1 MSNSVLL
8 NKKNNG
14 RKVFSLFKYLVLIF
28 AFMFAGVVGAHE
40 DVKAEELK
48 ETRENATMA
57 AMWVKGA
64 WNGVDAP
71 TIKICAYGSSSS
83 GCSSSFTIPDGD
95 NTNVSVVVRINRKTR
110 QVSYLKGGCLVWTD
124 YFTDCTY
131 VNQGTFESVFG
142 VTYDGSTYESNGF
155 RMVMVSTGSGGG
167 TFGKDVSAYYLSKTG
182 VIDITPNTSG
192 YRENH
197 SATIT
202 AKFSGYGQSI
212 MWKWSKT
219 KLTTYAEVSSSYD
232 GYKTYVR
239 SADAS
244 YGGAGV
250 NGLYYLCA
258 RAYGYDFD
266 KVECKEFYFDN
277 DSPTLGAVTPNSS
290 NGEWVNSLTDVSFTA
305 SDPTTNVTK
314 EWCWNI
320 NLCTPSGEGEIPTSS
335 GQYYLYTKAT
345 DQAGHF
351 VTGQSGQFKYDITKP
366 TIDFSGI
373 TANRAASYNV
383 TISGIDN
390 HSKVGTI
397 KYCLS
402 REKSNDS
409 SKCETDIVIAN
420 GTSVKFS
427 TEDMSLTENVEYY
440 VVAMAIDNATNEGLW
455 YVSNKA
461 MKVDNTAPDVDKEIE
476 MIHVNLTNCTR
487 CYANNNST
495 HLIRIT
501 NKSDSETFIISYH
514 WSPAN
519 NLNSSISG
527 TAGEVTLVPGA
538 STSPDIRMPMT
549 QSGEYL
555 LAIKVSDGV
564 KETTDWFSNA
574 PECILDV
581 GKLTATYDSISVEGN
596 SGGTHTNMATY
607 GDGIRVIGPNLTGV
621 ISFKLSDAE
630 DNLLDSGYT
639 ITTGN
644 FATYVGFTSES
655 GKATCGGTAEV
666 IGGNGIIRLTNC
678 SSDGKEN
685 DLVSVY
691 LKKDGF
697 KDKAGNGFAS
707 NVTLTQIRI
716 DSHPDTPTI
725 EVVDEKP
732 AYSLNDRIYLMVTF
746 ANGYVP
752 EPGAISANYPDLAYK
767 VSGTDSKAT
776 FDSSYTPNGHSFQ
789 YYIIATEAI
798 LANGYTD
805 VALSYAES
813 ASSKIVD
820 YGGNYF
826 DGTAIEAPSMDA
838 VASKVAV
845 TSVFASLSTNSSF
858 SPIFSSGGSGA
869 TLYASKN
876 LYLRLAI
883 TFTIYAGADAS
894 YAGKYNP
901 LSGNVSIGEGTISC
915 SETSVFDS
923 GSLDGEGY
931 MSVSAY
937 VNCGI
942 VQEELGEG
950 GYITIPDSFVTSSLV
965 ASLKSGQYSSN
976 ILISI
981 DNSSENIFSGNHY
994 AADGVATVTPILNGD
1009 YYDASGTKISGC
1021 NFLKGSV
1028 TCKATSGTLTI
1039 SGLSK
1044 GANTIEVATVYN
1056 KYGVISASDIT
1067 IGSTN
1072 ASDIKI
1078 SAELDATSEYEYI
1091 AQVGTESNNT
1101 TTFYYF
1107 VEHNPKQNITMTVD
1121 AGLKYYLTVAFAN
1134 GAEDA
1139 ITSVT
1144 QTYDSQSDES
1154 TSSSQT
1160 IYPLGG
1166 VTYSVINSSASKEIT
1181 YTISL
1186 RSGIT
1191 KTVKVNV
1198 IKYDSSLLT
1207 LEVDPYGVSGCNT
1220 ASTGSGTATCTL
1232 SGIYGKNV
1240 GFKLI
1245 AKDGND
1251 NAAYASSVLED
1262 FDNTELQST
1271 LSTLTGIK
1279 VTADVDGV
1287 VKGTIEFS
1295 AYLNS
1300 LSFINRPSIV
1310 DTISYGEAFTSITGV
1325 AIEDAGDVKR
1335 EIKVTYINSA
1345 PSYIPLK
1352 TSDVNGEQ
1360 YPFSC
1365 QSNNYCFID
1374 ISSDTNQELPGTELR
1389 PAYFVSITSN
1399 VKDASAYKLTNV
1411 VNNTITQFSPYTFM
1425 YLTDNEAPKIN
1436 SITGPLDSYSCENSI
1451 SSLIIHDSMCFI
1463 IEIEDDADGGIVLDK
1478 ELITVGQ
1485 EFKVTEFK
1493 LIEDQSELVD
1503 EANGIYK
1510 HKIRLI
1516 VKYYQDIEAA
1526 MHVLTDER
1534 IVITAKAITDLFRAS
1549 LNAASDKVFD
1559 ITLIPNGLNLRE
1571 AVILGK
1577 GVDGYYS
1584 DYSVQITFNK
1594 AIATFSAFEVYAK
1607 ANGEDYPFTCA
1618 QSGSS
1623 LICEKSNKLDVQ
1635 GTHEIYVNGQI
1646 TDNENVSLNFSSRKV
1661 TSLIYDT
1668 TGPSIVLDSS
1678 KTTGGE
1684 FDTEHGFEI
1693 GVLASD
1699 TGVGIDLNSVIQ
1711 GIPTVKAGENVCTG
1725 VKIRYENGIHIISV
1739 GKCPGEGEIS
1749 VEFSSWVKDKLG
1761 NTFAGSK
1768 ISGTGVTVGSGEM
1781 TLVSGPNYSSGAIQ
1795 ANATKEVRFTFSEDI
1810 VTLNCLAIE
1819 IITGNAT
1826 IIGCEKDSADSKI
1839 LVLTIQA
1846 KYGGAGTI
1854 SLIIGSGAVAY
1865 ENETKTVV
1873 YKYAGNKFS
1882 LNLEILSGNYNIGFD
1897 GITQTGCNGYY
1908 CGVGSA
1914 LTFNFTANRDI
1925 ISTGT
1930 TNNMTLT
1937 IGGVTKSPI
1946 TAVISGNS
1954 IRFTYT
1960 VVDGDNGQMSLSNIL
1975 LGAKDLAGNA
1985 GSLGSQDNYALSVE
1999 MMKYQIITSAAAFDG
2014 ETIARTVFVGSSFAT
2029 FKEAIEKTYNLSAYF
2044 SHEFEWN
2051 DEATLVNGDL
2061 FAELGEFVITMT
2073 ATDAA
2078 GNDSVLTINLTIDFG
2093 GEIKVTLK
2101 DKSHTFDGAGYSYG
2115 GASEIIVELPSL
2127 VANMDKSFMSNAF
2140 LNAIKSKFNSTNV
2153 GIIDDTANN
2162 GKNVGEYV
2170 IRTTLESITLT
2181 STDNAGLVGTFTLET
2196 VNGVY
2201 TVKKQGL
2208 AINIDNCEVPVRNL
2222 VYTGDPNIDTNYR
2235 FNCGDVELIGA
2246 SVTVANTNVGTTTYT
2261 ISGISVSEGDSTNYE
2276 VSGSGILTGTAII
2289 SPKQIDLTNHVF
2301 EEINKYYDGDKSVA
2315 VSKGTFA
2322 SLADTRGQ
2330 SITISWTSGEY
2341 DIGDSWVSG
2350 EVVVKLYGAQVIST
2364 TNYTIKPVAGK
2375 EYVLAKGTLLKDGSF
2390 GYTVGYYKGSSKA
2403 NVVNYVEG
2411 IYSNE
2416 SVTFK
2421 VTNYYGNVVS
2431 SYKGADPSELF
2442 EHKWRVCTQQMDLE
2456 SPAWAMCTLVEDEAN
2471 EYTMSQTG
2479 WLYLEV
2485 KDPSGNVIVK
2495 EMRLDYNNTGIVL
2508 NSIYLSDYEEA
2519 DITKEMPKS
2528 KTANVYRLDEVIV
2541 VVLGFDRNIKTASET
2556 LVLEGT
2562 FGSYTFRLLEKHNNL
2577 VAYAYQVASKDESDV
2592 DVVIK
2597 VSALEALN
2605 NKMLDYYGNTYKYDS
2620 ASNSKIDFDEDEDG
2634 TYSIEIDREPADI
2647 EGIYFNIEGVTDI
2660 VGNTYYVDTKKAAN
2674 KTLTVT
2680 FVFSVGGIKV
2690 YPTIVTINTDIS
2702 LNCVVGGEDNEKL
2715 ICSKL
2720 LYTSDISDKDGK
2732 LTITKFNE
2740 KKMAFENRT
2749 IELLVSEMSSYVE
2762 ESIYVDNEVFKY
2774 RLSTTETKIRDRA
2787 VIKYECSKDRKTAD
2801 CLLSANDLDVKL
2813 GNVDVAKSNIEVD
2826 DDTIT
2831 ITGLSTMNIAEGE
2844 LVVKLG
2850 TSKKDFVG
2858 NTATSNTIVLS
2869 ADNSALGVSTI
2880 QSIGCQDCGLNGIL
2894 KVVITFNKPVAEVDG
2909 VEINTNDA
2917 DIKLSYLLVEGNQV
2931 QFVYSVTKANIEK
2944 TIQLVSFSSNKIVDA
2959 LGNVLDAS
2967 ELDLTDDSVSG
2978 SMKIDTKA
2986 PTLDNITSEAV
2997 GCTNNVCTTSG
3008 RVNVKL
3014 HFNEEVEEYDNLRIE
3029 TNFGIF
3035 EHLMSAIVKS
3045 QVVVITV
3052 EVDDSIEDKL
3062 NSFIVTKITG
3072 NFYDKAENKLEV
3084 SKDGEVHKNTNITL
3098 DSAIPRVE
3106 SVVIAD
3112 AIASNEVSGVKYYKS
3127 GDVFTVTV
3135 TFTDPLVNV
3144 EENLDYIRLQMYF
3157 DNESKG
3163 TWSKSLSNDNKAI
3176 VFTYTVSPSDNGQL
3190 GSNMKLI
3197 ANGLKDAAGNV
3208 LDTEL
3213 PPYDRSVIVDN
3224 IDLEIK
3230 LSNAGE
3236 NDKGSS
3242 TAVIRYECNKAYVN
3256 CALTTSMFVVEKN
3269 SGGTS
3274 TALNVT
3280 VVLGTDGDGFK
3291 TATITGLTGIT
3302 ATDIVIVK
3310 IAANSIFDYTGRG
3323 NKASSVNVEKDTS
3336 AMEILYSYGIEVKA
3350 NSTSDCVSGICKVG
3364 DKFKIVIPFNKT
3376 IKEYS
3381 SGIYLSMTVGGVARE
3396 AKFSSQRTN
3405 FLEFEYTVQSG
3416 DNGEIRIVSINGS
3429 GDYLVKD
3436 NLGNENAEKPIFIRD
3451 GYQVIDDYVV
3461 DTRAPQ
3467 LLEENYITS
3476 VARDCDANGYCTT
3489 GNKVRVSLYF
3499 DEEIHKYKN
3508 LVIVTNFGT
3517 FDGTGTTQVIE
3528 SDIVNIDIV
3537 ISAKNVSFDKF
3548 VVTKV
3553 VGEFYDKY
3561 DNVANVEKESYKDA
3575 LDHEIN
3581 VHENENI
3588 KLDTEVPTITSVV
3601 VSGCNEVDGVSY
3613 CKGGDEIIVE
3623 VTFNEALENT
3633 EASKNRPKLSIM
3645 FDNVGRGDITSTVSA
3660 DKRVI
3665 TYTYVVAASDAG
3677 ELSSLELTGGYLTDV
3692 VGNAARVE
3700 IDEEYLNAVKVVADN
3715 VKAKV
3720 NKVVLKKDNKEVKA
3734 NVFVKA
3740 SDVLVINVV
3749 FEEPVSGVPTL
3760 YVKDAEGNVLYE
3772 INGVVED
3779 DASITYE
3786 YVVGAEA
3793 GVVSLVLE
3801 GEVFDRALNEA
3812 ELPYEYETYSINVV
3826 KGGNELVFVR
3836 EKEVVATADISVNRI
3851 LIYTIEQNNELTFDD
3866 TYNKIKDQFKLLC
3879 RISGETDFLE
3889 VCKSNGYTITEIP
3902 LTVAVEKGEGVYNVY
3917 WNTNS
3922 LQTSYDLYLI
3932 ELKLVFNGSGLK
3944 DLAGNDISVT
3954 VDEEGNDVVVYDNI
3968 KRRLK
3973 VFEFTTESSVGARYY
3988 VVEGSTINVS
3998 LEFNAPLANGL
4009 GENDRYP
4016 LIVRLN
4022 KAITVELE
4030 TDDGV
4035 TYTGSYVYDGVTPLC
4050 ANEGKECILSAAVMS
4065 RDAAA
4070 GRTIATVKG
4079 SNNVVYTIE
4088 EETNSNLYVDN
4099 IAPVVTISHNH
4110 ANNIVGNNIIAKF
4123 ECVDNAGSKYAS
4135 GCDKIT
4141 VTVNGEEYTADGN
4154 GQYNIDISS
4163 IESEKVTVSFTGT
4176 DKLGNSRSDTYE
4188 FTVDHNAP
4196 TMKINDEN
4204 ISAPIA
4210 SGGNYIVVEVTDHQS
4225 NLAKNAEIQ
4234 YRWVKVGEAEGEW
4247 KFATLVNGKVNI
4259 AVPLDDGVY
4268 TLSVTGATDS
4278 LGNVNTEVVTSKE
4291 ITIDNTAPEIDEFVL
4306 EAAKCL
4312 TDEETGIIYCGKY
4325 DTEYSIIRV
4334 TVTFDDPSVL
4344 EVTKVES
4351 LYFETIQQTLSGNVL
4366 SFGLR
4371 VKSDVVTNKENM
4383 EVLIS
4388 VRDALGFNKDHTVA
4402 LENVKIDVE
4411 DNVRVNFELD
4421 NEVGKKGTKISVL
4434 DIIDES
4440 GYAPVN
4446 KVTCEL
4452 SDGSSCYIGTIMNK
4466 EFSEN
4471 VTLTIRY
4478 QDMVGNGSSQE
4489 FEIEIDNEEARAK
4502 YEVVDNSMVAEADR
4516 NDVIRVFNKSV
4527 AIKLSEFS
4535 EKAKYRI
4542 SFCDETYLNCELKH
4556 ESSEYGQEEVNK
4568 VIDMVNDYEYVLIE
4582 IEDQG
4587 LNVVTYE
4594 FALKYVE
4601 PVVERGEDVWA
4612 QSHTLTVAGHEDYS
4626 KITYKVSK
4634 GLQAGAPVLMSN
4646 GLAVI
4651 DGKNAGYNGEYTI
4664 TVVAYISNNHY
4675 KELEAFTLK
4684 FDNEINLNNFT
4695 VNYFDKA
4702 GQAYNGNWTNGNVM
4716 IEISEI
4722 EEDESTEL
4730 SGLKRVVVGDKE
4742 CAIGEDKVVCTIE
4755 EHNKYTI
4762 TIEDNAGNIVKIR
4775 DKEIKIDKEGFEI
4788 DISTLESKF
4797 AKRHDVV
4804 FNFIGVAGAPF
4815 VKSLWL
4821 LVPQNGEIDIS
4832 EVDASTFNNFYLQYM
4847 YDLPKGQGDNP
4858 NKLAMTVGND
4868 ELNGLYHLFVYTID
4882 EAGNEELLRSLLMF
4896 DNAGPEIN
4904 VEISEDYAKYEIDA
4918 NGDLYDVTNA
4928 RKVANFVDE
4937 HVDRDEASNIVVTY
4951 TFMKDG
4957 KAVLMD
4963 ELQGEYVLVIE
4974 AKDSLGNTSRK
4985 EVNVKADNIGP
4996 NVVLE
5001 NVGTNSNPVFTVT
5014 DINGVDWESAQYC
5027 IYMGVSICED
5037 YSFEKADS
5045 YDVIANR
5052 LNIILENTNLI
5063 GNIGIRVRILDN
5075 LTNVSDKAFNLYYDN
5090 ESPVVEVSG
5099 VRENDGT
5106 SMRIDNTNEM
5116 YTTILDYTNGYIY
5129 IDIAIDDYS
5138 FDGNTRGVLKVC
5150 FGNHMLEN
5158 SKAFDACGSVEISKA
5173 LSKDEESGKY
5183 RVSYLVRET
5192 GYLNIYVEDR
5202 VGNYTI
5208 KRVHVNNNISDA
5220 APDFSLSVDNSPSQT
5235 KVVDIVIKGD
5245 LEDITSVEYK
5255 VLPFD
5260 TKYTSVSKIYE
5271 EAENAIAVSKDKL
5284 NIENAEN
5291 NLYVVKVTNKWG
5303 NSSYRAIRVNSLDKS
5318 APTYNEGKDFELSI
5332 NGGKLL
5338 KEEYD
5343 NGTLKGYEVVTQI
5356 AASGNKFVY
5365 NVGDIKLVFPGSA
5378 VYEEILNGYELGQKV
5393 FIEICY
5399 NGTCAPLVDVS
5410 VDTNGNSVG
5419 SAKSLN
5425 ELFGLEEFV
5434 GTITYQIKDEAGNL
5448 GELRSFYIERNT
5460 AVESTISTAVNNK
5473 TGWLNAYNVT
5483 YTSVTNGL
5491 LIDKVEYYFVDT
5503 EGNTYCV
5510 NELEAGVEENIACA
5524 NLDGLYTLKYRIT
5537 DKLGYVE
5544 ENIVSI
5550 EGSQLNNIPLDTIAP
5565 LNTDKEVATFGL
5577 HKENSNYYIRYNI
5590 VKEGIEENAS
5600 MQILYSDE
5608 TLYCVVVDAHKVS
5621 SGDCD
5626 LVDINK
5632 FDGTKLHFKTK
5643 IVDKA
5648 GNVSVTT
5655 QEYEL
5660 EYNESRSVTV
5670 GNAKYD
5676 GTTKTITIDI
5686 IVNNPTEK
5694 VNRFV
5699 VSVENGTN
5707 NWVESSDLA
5716 TAITG
5721 ANNRY
5726 KLQITP
5732 ANFAT
5737 LFSGGFINKKIQIKV
5752 FDNYAVDEGLEL
5764 GQMGQPAVVDVN
5776 FDTND
5781 PDITINVAN
5790 QIIKTDA
5797 QENTFTY
5804 SVNNK
5809 ESAKIAKVQYIIQR
5823 TSNVA
5828 ALATITKDNFTTE
5841 YLDCKYCAASGVVS
5855 ENSITMVSDSTL
5867 ETGTYRLI
5875 VYVEDVYGN
5884 KQIASKTLNID
5895 NTKPVFKIVNTNNID
5910 NYVQKGEH
5918 KVYKETI
5925 KVYALDNVSKFYNSD
5940 VKSFVV
5946 INVKTTVETP
5956 INLEQEFITMGGR
5969 NSNFADGEYMLR
5981 VEDVAGNVRVQKII
5995 VDTENDGFGLVSSD
6009 DVDTADRVFNLD
6021 GLDKLSVV
6029 LYEEMSYMR
6038 FEFMVGSSRKIW
6050 FEVDE
6055 NGCRFTLDNNQT
6067 RSCAGTWDDVIKFG
6081 LNDSIRIKDVL
6092 DLAEGYTLN
6101 TNINKLYI
6109 RADNVS
6115 GIKAERDIALD
6126 FSVPTIVVN
6135 RSIKGKMLEVLGE
6148 IVNEE
6153 AGIKIACKDIAGKV
6167 VYDCRKYDTKV
6178 ETRTGQEYAPA
6189 IKEIITA
6196 YIKSVDSKSYSAV
6209 VNDSDRLIINYYNIN
6224 DPENKKTI
6232 YTSENDW
6239 EYFTYILKEVG
6250 EYVVEYTYKD
6260 AAGNEAKSAYLV
6272 INVVDNEGPTVVNE
6286 NNIKNSNNLYI
6297 NDAKGSEYTVLSV
6310 KATDAYGFDAAGTIK
6325 EKKFY
6330 DFDLM
6335 MLKEDGTKVK
6345 VEFVLEGNAYI
6356 GRVDGIKYVVKATDM
6371 SGNVRY
6377 TFIKQAQYELVYN
6390 VYDYVGNAPKSIF
6403 KTTIDVFDKHAPNVI
6418 DNNSIVITE
6427 NIYLTIDGELYTI
6440 IDEGNEVK
6448 LVDSLGAVIE
6458 VNNNIFEIEGERFE
6472 LDRDAA
6478 KVYRVLNIDS
6488 SKVCFRGGEACA
6500 IGLEEITSYDV
6511 EDEENKIVDISEITY
6526 SRLGTTYTAAKAN
6539 VDYVIVPVE
6548 EDAGLVKFR
6557 VKNISFALVGYYRVT
6572 FYSVDSSNNR
6582 SEVTY
6587 TIKVEDTEAPIFMK
6601 EGVEVGENFVKEQE
6615 YDEEF
6620 ATEIRGAKY
6629 PGATEEEKVAKYIE
6643 AWVKANITLQHNYV
6657 KDANIEYTIEEI
6669 RLLAELSGQ
6678 EYLKYSVI
6686 LRAEDSSNNVS
6697 RLEFVYK
6704 IMDTKVPENG
6714 EVEIS
6719 FDGMTVTETAGS
6731 MEYDTNAESI
6741 YFRLSGA
6748 SDITNNVKYEYQV
6761 WIDGIEPKLW
6771 NNYNGGFELGYTSF
6785 VGEVRTVQ
6793 IVYRAKDKVG
6803 NTSAVSSS
6811 SLMRVDTKAPVMI
6824 VETLDEAENV
6834 EVADGEIYQG
6844 SGRIRITFRDDKGR
6858 MDVLG
6863 YRNNKKIRD
6872 TSFTSDDTVELSGF
6886 GHYKFIVKDPAGN
6899 EVVREFIIMPA
6910 DNTFSVIDNTLLN
6923 DAMNAAEE
6931 SKQFDMVI
6939 LQKISQDGNSFYF
6952 EDMSLIGD
6960 KDNVFLMGVVPDRE
6974 GSIFSIYASGAIGG
6988 SVFKQYT
6995 DYFPL
7000 NISSNVKNTNKEYTL
7015 ADYVINYKGEKY
7027 ILIGIEKDGY
7037 DGPTLDQQK
7046 ENATKGGADFTWV
7059 FFVLGG
7065 AGAIGGVFLIMK
7077 LRKRVRAA

>member
-28 AFMFAGVVGAHE
+28 AFMFVGVVGAHE
-40 DVKAEELK
+40 DVRAYDIYVN
-48 ETRENATMA
+48 ETANQIEFSFGPPEGGMGVDDISAVVCDYGTESNCKTILTVGDIACGTGDLIFHRGSTKIGYRCGGMWLNEDKFALSDTFNNLVESNSKWVTSGFRIGIKWYGGTPKRWGFDYLDTNFFTEPVVTIDSSTSGSIKQSHNATISATA
-57 AMWVKGA
+57 A
-64 WNGVDAP
+64 NGVKFTSYVWAP
-71 TIKICAYGSSSS
+71 VWCSSYNYNWGNYTITRTGCEDGVDRPTAEGSSTGLSGENGKWYLYGCAMDNYGNAKCTNKSFNLDNAAPALGDFNPNGSS
-83 GCSSSFTIPDGD
+83 EWSNSTSVKITASDTGAAGVDKVYYCWTKSSCSSSDYKSTSSTSFSTTPTIEGSDLYLWAYVVDKAGNGSSTTTIKKSNSFKYDKTAPSITINNFANKGSSY
-95 NTNVSVVVRINRKTR
+95 NISVSVVDTLSNVKTKQYCISTSESDDDCVDGWRDLGSTIKTDDHALEDGKYYIIVKAVDNAGNDNRVVSTNQINLDQTAAN
-110 QVSYLKGGCLVWTD
+110 
-124 YFTDCTY
+124 FTMEHKDCT
-131 VNQGTFESVFG
+131 
-142 VTYDGSTYESNGF
+142 
-155 RMVMVSTGSGGG
+155 
-167 TFGKDVSAYYLSKTG
+167 A
-182 VIDITPNTSG
+182 
-192 YRENH
+192 
-197 SATIT
+197 
-202 AKFSGYGQSI
+202 
-212 MWKWSKT
+212 
-219 KLTTYAEVSSSYD
+219 
-232 GYKTYVR
+232 
-239 SADAS
+239 
-244 YGGAGV
+244 
-250 NGLYYLCA
+250 
-258 RAYGYDFD
+258 
-266 KVECKEFYFDN
+266 
-277 DSPTLGAVTPNSS
+277 
-290 NGEWVNSLTDVSFTA
+290 
-305 SDPTTNVTK
+305 NV
-314 EWCWNI
+314 
-320 NLCTPSGEGEIPTSS
+320 
-335 GQYYLYTKAT
+335 
-345 DQAGHF
+345 
-351 VTGQSGQFKYDITKP
+351 
-366 TIDFSGI
+366 
-373 TANRAASYNV
+373 
-383 TISGIDN
+383 
-390 HSKVGTI
+390 
-397 KYCLS
+397 
-402 REKSNDS
+402 
-409 SKCETDIVIAN
+409 
-420 GTSVKFS
+420 
-427 TEDMSLTENVEYY
+427 
-440 VVAMAIDNATNEGLW
+440 
-455 YVSNKA
+455 
-461 MKVDNTAPDVDKEIE
+461 
-476 MIHVNLTNCTR
+476 
-487 CYANNNST
+487 CYANNASS
-495 HLIRIT
+495 HVIIL
-501 NKSDSETFIISYH
+501 KSDDTDDGEQKVTYYWGKDGNSSQRLGQQTNQVLDPVNGITVTMPSSFADGNYILYAQVIDGSGNVSETY
-514 WSPAN
+514 
-519 NLNSSISG
+519 
-527 TAGEVTLVPGA
+527 
-538 STSPDIRMPMT
+538 
-549 QSGEYL
+549 
-555 LAIKVSDGV
+555 
-564 KETTDWFSNA
+564 SNA
-574 PECILDV
+574 PECVLDTQEITV
-581 GKLTATYDSISVEGN
+581 TKGNDLKVYKYGDSNATHAGEL
-596 SGGTHTNMATY
+596 GGTKVMGQTLEGMVTFTLNDA
-607 GDGIRVIGPNLTGV
+607 NLV
-621 ISFKLSDAE
+621 VNEVSSSNIADYVSFS
-630 DNLLDSGYT
+630 ST
-639 ITTGN
+639 
-644 FATYVGFTSES
+644 S
-655 GKATCGGTAEV
+655 GKASCSGKIEFAGMTGT
-666 IGGNGIIRLTNC
+666 LYFWNC
-678 SSDGKEN
+678 SSENEN
-685 DLVSVY
+685 DKMDVKLRANTN
-691 LKKDGF
+691 GF
-697 KDKAGNGFAS
+697 KDKAGNTITADTILCTVYIDSVQEVPKIELADPSKTAYVTGETVYI
-707 NVTLTQIRI
+707 NVTIEDGYILEAGSVKTEY
-716 DSHPDTPTI
+716 PTLQYK
-725 EVVDEKP
+725 VGDDAKN
-732 AYSLNDRIYLMVTF
+732 ATF
-746 ANGYVP
+746 SS
-752 EPGAISANYPDLAYK
+752 EL
-767 VSGTDSKAT
+767 VSGTTLQYSIRVTDEIMTNGFSIVGLDMT
-776 FDSSYTPNGHSFQ
+776 SY
-789 YYIIATEAI
+789 
-798 LANGYTD
+798 
-805 VALSYAES
+805 
-813 ASSKIVD
+813 SSKTSNKLVD
-820 YGGNYF
+820 KGGN
-826 DGTAIEAPSMDA
+826 
-838 VASKVAV
+838 
-845 TSVFASLSTNSSF
+845 VFAGGTQDLPSIGSNDADLGTSGITVQLSTNSSF
-858 SPIFSSGGSGA
+858 SPLFNIGGGS
-869 TLYASKN
+869 TVYASKD
-876 LYLRLAI
+876 LYVRFVMTFSVYVGAGGSYEGKYTINSGLIKIGDTALSYTAGAVITNSSESGGYMNVTQYIVCGVLGSGVSSGTLTIQDGLITSTVASSLTSSANNSTGI
-883 TFTIYAGADAS
+883 TF
-894 YAGKYNP
+894 
-901 LSGNVSIGEGTISC
+901 E
-915 SETSVFDS
+915 
-923 GSLDGEGY
+923 
-931 MSVSAY
+931 
-937 VNCGI
+937 
-942 VQEELGEG
+942 
-950 GYITIPDSFVTSSLV
+950 
-965 ASLKSGQYSSN
+965 
-976 ILISI
+976 I
-981 DNSSENIFSGNHY
+981 DNNSENIFSGSHY
-994 AADGVATVTPILNGD
+994 AKDGVAEITPTLKGD
-1009 YYDASGTKISGC
+1009 YYYDASGTKISGC

-1028 TCKATSGTLTI
+1028 TCKVTSGELTI
-1039 SGLSK
+1039 SGLAK

-1072 ASDIKI
+1072 SSDIKI
-1078 SAELDATSEYEYI
+1078 SAELATGSEYEYI
-1091 AQVGTESNNT
+1091 TQDGPESNDT

-1121 AGLKYYLTVAFAN
+1121 AGLKYRLTVTFAE
-1134 GAEDA
+1134 GVEDE

-1154 TSSSQT
+1154 TSSSPT

-1166 VTYSVINSSASKEIT
+1166 VTYSVINNSARKLIEYKIIFRSKIE
-1181 YTISL
+1181 
-1186 RSGIT
+1186 
-1191 KTVKVNV
+1191 KNVQVNV

-1220 ASTGSGTATCTL
+1220 ASTESGTATCTL

-1245 AKDGND
+1245 AKDGNAD
-1251 NAAYASSVLED
+1251 AVYASSVLED
-1262 FDNTELQST
+1262 FDDEKLQSK
-1271 LSTLTGIK
+1271 LSNLTGIK
-1279 VTADVDGV
+1279 VTSDVDGV
-1287 VKGTIEFS
+1287 VKGTVEFS

-1310 DTISYGEAFTSITGV
+1310 DTIEYGGSFKSITGV
-1325 AIEDAGDVKR
+1325 AIVDVGDVRR
-1335 EIKVTYINSA
+1335 EIEVTYINSA
-1345 PSYIPLK
+1345 PSYIPLVDN
-1352 TSDVNGEQ
+1352 DVDGDQ
-1360 YPFSC
+1360 FTFSC

-1374 ISSDTNQELPGTELR
+1374 VSEDPHKEKGLPGTEMR
-1389 PAYFVSITSN
+1389 PAYFVSITN
-1399 VKDASAYKLTNV
+1399 NDKDSSAYKITNADDHI
-1411 VNNTITQFSPYTFM
+1411 ITQFSPFTFVYTS
-1425 YLTDNEAPKIN
+1425 DNEAPKIN
-1436 SITGPLDSYSCENSI
+1436 SIRGPLDSTSCENSI
-1451 SSLIIHDSMCFI
+1451 PSLIIHDSMCFI

-1493 LIEDQSELVD
+1493 LIEDQRELVD

-1516 VKYYQDIEAA
+1516 VKYYQDTEAA
-1526 MHVLTDER
+1526 MHTLTDER

-1549 LNAASDKVFD
+1549 LNVASDKVFD

-1577 GVDGYYS
+1577 GVDGYYN

-1607 ANGEDYPFTCA
+1607 ANGEDYPFTCG

-1623 LICEKSNKLDVQ
+1623 LICEKPSTLTAE
-1635 GTHEIYVNGQI
+1635 GTHEIYVKGEI
-1646 TDNENVSLNFSSRKV
+1646 TDNENVSLSFSDRKV

-1668 TGPSIVLDSS
+1668 TGPSIVLDSN

-1693 GVLASD
+1693 GVVASD

-1781 TLVSGPNYSSGAIQ
+1781 DLVGDPAYTAGALK
-1795 ANATKEVRFTFSEDI
+1795 ANETREIRFTFTEEI

-1826 IIGCEKDSADSKI
+1826 ITGCKKDLEDSKI

-1846 KYGGAGTI
+1846 KYGGVGTI
-1854 SLIIGSGAVAY
+1854 SLVIGSGAVAY
-1865 ENETKTVV
+1865 ENDTKTVV
-1873 YKYAGNKFS
+1873 YKFAGRKFS
-1882 LNLEILSGNYNIGFD
+1882 LDLEILSGNYNIGFD

-1908 CGVGSA
+1908 CGVGST

-2029 FKEAIEKTYNLSAYF
+2029 FKETIEKTYNLSAYF

-2101 DKSHTFDGAGYSYG
+2101 DKSHIFDTKGYSYDG
-2115 GASEIIVELPSL
+2115 ESEIIVELPSL
-2127 VANMDKSFMSNAF
+2127 VANMDKSFMSNVF
-2140 LNAIKSKFNSTNV
+2140 LNKIKSQFNSSNV
-2153 GIIDDTANN
+2153 GIEDVTGNN

-2170 IRTTLESITLT
+2170 IKTTLESITLKAE
-2181 STDNAGLVGTFTLET
+2181 DKAVLVGTFALET

-2208 AINIDNCEVPVRNL
+2208 AINIDNCKVPVREL

-2235 FNCGDVELIGA
+2235 FKCGKVELIGA

-2322 SLADTRGQ
+2322 SLNDTRGQ

-2341 DIGDSWVSG
+2341 DIGDSWASG

-2442 EHKWRVCTQQMDLE
+2442 EHKWRVCTQQIDLE

-2495 EMRLDYNNTGIVL
+2495 EMRLDYNNTGIIL

-2562 FGSYTFRLLEKHNNL
+2562 FGSYTFRLLEIQNNL

-2702 LNCVVGGEDNEKL
+2702 LNCVVGGENNEKL

-2749 IELLVSEMSSYVE
+2749 IELLVSEMSSYVK

-2774 RLSTTETKIRDRA
+2774 RLSTTETKIRDSA

-2931 QFVYSVTKANIEK
+2931 QFVYSVTKTNIEK
-2944 TIQLVSFSSNKIVDA
+2944 TIQLVSFSSNKIMDA

-2978 SMKIDTKA
+2978 NMRIDTKA
-2986 PTLDNITSEAV
+2986 PELDSITSEAV
-2997 GCTNNVCTTSG
+2997 GCTNSVCTTSG

-3072 NFYDKAENKLEV
+3072 NFYDKADNKLLV
-3084 SKDGEVHKNTNITL
+3084 SGDGEVHKNTNITL

-3135 TFTDPLVNV
+3135 TFTDPIANVNELLNNV
-3144 EENLDYIRLQMYF
+3144 RLEMYF
-3157 DNESKG
+3157 DKAAGG
-3163 TWSKSLSNDNKAI
+3163 TWSKAVANSNKSI

-3208 LDTEL
+3208 LDTVL
-3213 PPYDRSVIVDN
+3213 PEYDRNVIVDN

-3350 NSTSDCVSGICKVG
+3350 NSTSDCASGICKVG

-3381 SGIYLSMTVGGVARE
+3381 NGIYLSMTVGGVARE

-3476 VARDCDANGYCTT
+3476 VARDCDVNGYCTT

-3665 TYTYVVAASDAG
+3665 TYTYVVSASDAG

-3700 IDEEYLNAVKVVADN
+3700 IDEESLNAVKVVADN

-3720 NKVVLKKDNKEVKA
+3720 NKVVLKKDNKEIKA

-3772 INGVVED
+3772 INGIVED

-3812 ELPYEYETYSINVV
+3812 ELPYEYKTYSINVV

-3922 LQTSYDLYLI
+3922 LHTSYDLYLI

-3968 KRRLK
+3968 KRSLK
-3973 VFEFTTESSVGARYY
+3973 TFEFTTESSVGARYY
-3988 VVEGSTINVS
+3988 VREGSTINVS

-4065 RDAAA
+4065 RDAAS

-4210 SGGNYIVVEVTDHQS
+4210 SGGNYVVVEVTDHQS

-4291 ITIDNTAPEIDEFVL
+4291 ITIDNTAPEIGEFVL

-4334 TVTFDDPSVL
+4334 TVTFDDTSVL

-4466 EFSEN
+4466 EFNEN

-4527 AIKLSEFS
+4527 TIKLSEFS

-4556 ESSEYGQEEVNK
+4556 EASEYGQEEVNK

-4612 QSHTLTVAGHEDYS
+4612 QSHILTVAGHEDYS

-4646 GLAVI
+4646 GVAVI
-4651 DGKNAGYNGEYTI
+4651 DGKNAGYNGEYTV

-4695 VNYFDKA
+4695 VNYFDKT
-4702 GQAYNGNWTNGNVM
+4702 GQAYNENWTNGNVM

-4755 EHNKYTI
+4755 EYNKYTI

-4896 DNAGPEIN
+4896 DNAGPEID

-4985 EVNVKADNIGP
+4985 EANVKVDNIGP

-5001 NVGTNSNPVFTVT
+5001 NNGTNSNPVFTVT
-5014 DINGVDWESAQYC
+5014 DINGVDWESIQYC
-5027 IYMGVSICED
+5027 ISLSYKICDEFD
-5037 YSFEKADS
+5037 INDDFTYNTET
-5045 YDVIANR
+5045 NR
-5052 LNIILENTNLI
+5052 LTIELNNTNLI

-5075 LTNVSDKAFNLYYDN
+5075 LTNVSDEVFNLYYD
-5090 ESPVVEVSG
+5090 SIAPVIEVTG
-5099 VRENDGT
+5099 VRKNDGT
-5106 SMRIDNTNEM
+5106 SMRIDNTNDL
-5116 YTTILDYTNGYIY
+5116 YTTIVDFTNRYIY
-5129 IDIAIDDYS
+5129 IDIEIDDYS

-5150 FGNHMLEN
+5150 FGNHMIEN
-5158 SKAFDACGSVEISKA
+5158 IKAFDACGSVEISKS

-5183 RVSYLVRET
+5183 KVSYLVREN

-5202 VGNYTI
+5202 VGNHTI
-5208 KRVHVNNNISDA
+5208 KRVHVSNISDA

-5365 NVGDIKLVFPGSA
+5365 NAGDIKLVFPGSA

-5448 GELRSFYIERNT
+5448 GELRSFYIERNA
-5460 AVESTISTAVNNK
+5460 AVESTISTTVNNK
-5473 TGWLNAYNVT
+5473 AGWLNAYNVT

-5510 NELEAGVEENIACA
+5510 NELEAGVEENIACV

-5716 TAITG
+5716 TSITG

-5804 SVNNK
+5804 LVNNK

-6260 AAGNEAKSAYLV
+6260 AAGNEAKPAYLV

-6345 VEFVLEGNAYI
+6345 VEFVLEGNAYV

-6418 DNNSIVITE
+6418 DSNSIVITE

-6824 VETLDEAENV
+6824 VETLDETENV